1 MFSSERWRGAW
12 LSLFSLMVGVGILL
26 VYTAGAGL
34 YWRYTATLP
43 LAVYL
48 LLAAG
53 VPSSHPGE
61 PLLHISVSAGLLFV
75 PESPIWLLGHKGEEE
90 AARALRW
97 LRSGEGRTS
106 RYLNKILNIY

>member
-53 VPSSHPGE
+53 VPSS
-61 PLLHISVSAGLLFV
+61 
-75 PESPIWLLGHKGEEE
+75 
-90 AARALRW
+90 
-97 LRSGEGRTS
+97 
-106 RYLNKILNIY
+106 

>member
-1 MFSSERWRGAW
+1 MSCQ
-12 LSLFSLMVGVGILL
+12 VGVGILL

-53 VPSSHPGE
+53 VPSSHH
-61 PLLHISVSAGLLFV
+61 HILASWPTLATLYTSVSAGLLFV
-75 PESPIWLLGHKGEEE
+75 PESPIWLLGHRGEEE

>member
-1 MFSSERWRGAW
+1 MSCDNDMSCQ
-12 LSLFSLMVGVGILL
+12 VGVGILL

-53 VPSSHPGE
+53 VPSSHHHILANTRYISLSPQVSSLCPSPPSGCWDTGGRRRRPGR
-61 PLLHISVSAGLLFV
+61 
-75 PESPIWLLGHKGEEE
+75 LGGSGQEKG
-90 AARALRW
+90 
-97 LRSGEGRTS
+97 GPQV
-106 RYLNKILNIY
+106 I

>member
-1 MFSSERWRGAW
+1 
-12 LSLFSLMVGVGILL
+12 MVGVGILL

-53 VPSSHPGE
+53 VPSSYPGILADPCYTTCLCLRRS
-61 PLLHISVSAGLLFV
+61 PLRARVPHLAAGTQ
-75 PESPIWLLGHKGEEE
+75 GG
-90 AARALRW
+90 
-97 LRSGEGRTS
+97 GGGRQGA
-106 RYLNKILNIY
+106 

>member
-53 VPSSHPGE
+53 VPSFHHHNLASWPTLATYLCLRRS
-61 PLLHISVSAGLLFV
+61 PLCARVPHLAAGTQ
-75 PESPIWLLGHKGEEE
+75 GGGGGGQG
-90 AARALRW
+90 A
-97 LRSGEGRTS
+97 
-106 RYLNKILNIY
+106 

>member
-1 MFSSERWRGAW
+1 MSCQ
-12 LSLFSLMVGVGILL
+12 VGVGILL

-53 VPSSHPGE
+53 VPSSHPGILAN
-61 PLLHISVSAGLLFV
+61 PCYIS
-75 PESPIWLLGHKGEEE
+75 
-90 AARALRW
+90 
-97 LRSGEGRTS
+97 
-106 RYLNKILNIY
+106 